1 MSVGWGETAYVEV
14 GGHNID
20 LVDRLRQPLRNALE
34 ARRRFY
40 AVRIDAIGRVGEVLL
55 SVTSSKGRAPFIFG
69 PDDLEPAYVA
79 RVVSDTV
86 ARFGL

>member
-1 MSVGWGETAYVEV
+1 MFVRGRESAFVEV
-14 GGHNID
+14 AGHSAE
-20 LVDRLRQPLRNALE
+20 LVERLRQPLRDALE
-34 ARRRFY
+34 TRRRSY
-40 AVRIDAIGRVGEVLL
+40 GVVIETIGRVGEVLV
-55 SVTSSKGRAPFIFG
+55 SVTSSRGRAPFIFG